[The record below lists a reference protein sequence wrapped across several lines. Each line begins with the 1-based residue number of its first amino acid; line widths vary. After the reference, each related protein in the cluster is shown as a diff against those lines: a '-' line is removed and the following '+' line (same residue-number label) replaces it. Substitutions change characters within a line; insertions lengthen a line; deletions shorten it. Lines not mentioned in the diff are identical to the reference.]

1 MYLSGLIFKTLEAP
15 RRAPGRL
22 GAIGQ
27 QSELLIENL
36 TSYGSASFPRVG
48 VSAEPSF
55 RRSRLALRF
64 DAA

>member
-1 MYLSGLIFKTLEAP
+1 MVNYTLQGVHGCSSGIIFKISEAP
-15 RRAPGRL
+15 RRAPGLL

-48 VSAEPSF
+48 AP
-55 RRSRLALRF
+55 A
-64 DAA
+64 